1 MTFHIYWEVHNPN
14 WQTHIFQRG
23 RYTTNQICIILTKK
37 HVNTWDTWP
46 LFDCQI
52 AKITDNGYPGK
63 SAATHPRSGAASF
76 SQALADSNPVVAAPA
91 AVGVSVATPGEEQDL
106 ADTATR
112 RPAMG
117 VQMKGDAK
125 GSGLE
130 EFSMNLTPIF
140 RDQQAFHCLYVKA

>member
-1 MTFHIYWEVHNPN
+1 MS
-14 WQTHIFQRG
+14 THGILDHYLTARSQRL
-23 RYTTNQICIILTKK
+23 RTMDI
-37 HVNTWDTWP
+37 
-46 LFDCQI
+46 
-52 AKITDNGYPGK
+52 PGK
-63 SAATHPRSGAASF
+63 VLIDSEVRLVVFSVIVPHSLATHPRSGAASF